1 MINKLI
7 FVFIITILFYC
18 YLLLFVYSIIVTS
31 KQFFGDPIECD
42 AGHASGMIDKDVL
55 GK

>member
-1 MINKLI
+1 MQENQVQMQIEKLELN
-7 FVFIITILFYC
+7 LFYN
-18 YLLLFVYSIIVTS
+18 LFCSIIVTS

-55 GK
+55 G

>member
-1 MINKLI
+1 LELI
-7 FVFIITILFYC
+7 FFYNPP
-18 YLLLFVYSIIVTS
+18 FSIIVTS

-55 GK
+55 G